1 MKRNFKRHAD
11 QKIYS
16 ASKYLENLNKD
27 QRYRSVKIK
36 KSHRVVESRPMCLG
50 PLKYENILE
59 TEGVYWII
67 YGNYF

>member
-1 MKRNFKRHAD
+1 MPTKKC
-11 QKIYS
+11 YS

-27 QRYRSVKIK
+27 QRYRSVKIR
-36 KSHRVVESRPMCLG
+36 KSLRVVESRPMCLG

-59 TEGVYWII
+59 TAGVYWII